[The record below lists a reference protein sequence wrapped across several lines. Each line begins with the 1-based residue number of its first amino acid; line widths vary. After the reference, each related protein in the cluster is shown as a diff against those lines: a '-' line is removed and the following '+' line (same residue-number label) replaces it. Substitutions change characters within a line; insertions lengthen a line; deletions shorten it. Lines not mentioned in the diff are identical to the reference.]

1 MTTPEEYISSIRYNS
16 NTLSKTLNNDKNKVL
31 KMVRVNY

>member
-1 MTTPEEYISSIRYNS
+1 MTTAEEYISSIRYNS

>member
-16 NTLSKTLNNDKNKVL
+16 NTLPKILSNDKNKVL
-31 KMVRVNY
+31 KMVRFNC